1 MLTRNWLFLVIASS
15 MAFAAL
21 AVGQTT
27 KKLNNE
33 SVLKMKSA
41 GLDDTTI
48 VKAIESTPGDYDVSA
63 DGLIALKSG
72 GATEAILGAILQKAQ
87 TAAAITYVA
96 AKPMDPIPPPS
107 VYPDELGIYAHV
119 CDSYV
124 ELPAEIMNTRTTNA
138 LATAYS
144 YGIKA
149 MKINGWVTGQHSKT
163 KFGSETT
170 SFFLKIPEGVA
181 PAEYVL
187 LAFNV
192 KGDRREVEL
201 GRARF
206 TTRMGTEHAAV
217 NFESEKIDKGRYKI
231 TVRNLKSGDY
241 GFLPPGAELS
251 KNASSVG
258 KIYTFQVVE

>member
-1 MLTRNWLFLVIASS
+1 MLTGNRLFPII
-15 MAFAAL
+15 AL
-21 AVGQTT
+21 AVALATVVVGQTT

-33 SVLKMKSA
+33 SVLKMKAA
-41 GLDDTTI
+41 GLDDGTI
-48 VKAIESTPGDYDVSA
+48 VQAIESTPGEYDVSA

-72 GATEAILGAILQKAQ
+72 GATDAILGAILKKVQVGSV
-87 TAAAITYVA
+87 TYSAPKSDGPVPPA
-96 AKPMDPIPPPS
+96 DP
-107 VYPDELGIYAHV
+107 YPDELGVYAHSR
-119 CDSYV
+119 DSYV
-124 ELPAEIMNTRTTNA
+124 PLAVEIMNTRTTNA

-149 MKINGWVTGQHSKT
+149 MKINGWVTGPHSKT
-163 KFGSETT
+163 NFGSETT

-187 LAFNV
+187 LRFNV
-192 KGDRREVEL
+192 KSDRREVEL
-201 GRARF
+201 GRARY

-217 NFESEKIDKGRYKI
+217 PFESEKVDKGRYKVSI
-231 TVRNLKSGDY
+231 KNLKPGEY

-258 KIYTFQVVE
+258 KVYTFQLVE